1 MHVYVLVAGL
11 LLGLAH
17 GIEPDHLASISLSQ
31 RGFRS
36 GLYFGISHGLGFATI
51 AIPLILVINAFPV
64 KQLLSEAAALI
75 SIAVGILV
83 LYVSVRGIDLE
94 LGPRGSRG
102 LGFIQGA
109 LALTP
114 TKVLLIALAATA
126 SIFMGIASLLLFAAG
141 SILVMSIY
149 GFARFMVPRN
159 MDRAISV
166 LVSIASIIYAALML

>member
-1 MHVYVLVAGL
+1 MYTYVLIAGL

-31 RGFRS
+31 RGLRS
-36 GLYFGISHGLGFATI
+36 GLYFGVSHSLGFATI
-51 AIPLILVINAFPV
+51 ALPLILVINVFPI

-75 SIAVGILV
+75 SIIVGILV

-109 LALTP
+109 IALTP
-114 TKVLLIALAATA
+114 TKVLLIALSATA
-126 SIFMGIASLLLFAAG
+126 SLVMGIASLLLFSIG

-159 MDRAISV
+159 MDRAIAV

>member
-36 GLYFGISHGLGFATI
+36 GLYFGIRHGLGFATI